1 MTTGTE
7 TGTGTAAPLG
17 EGRGGV
23 SVPGPASGF
32 TLVEVLV
39 AMVVAVAAFS
49 ILAQGF
55 TTGGQASSAAR
66 AATTAAVLAQR
77 VLTDLECG
85 VLAPDQS
92 TSGAFDDEPAFTW
105 STASAA
111 DEPGLRRLTV
121 TVNWT
126 ERNQERAFV
135 LTRLLRERTA
145 TTP

>member
-1 MTTGTE
+1 V
-7 TGTGTAAPLG
+7 APVP
-17 EGRGGV
+17 V
-23 SVPGPASGF
+23 SRSGF

-55 TTGGQASSAAR
+55 TTGGHAAAAAR
-66 AATTAAVLAQR
+66 SASTAAALAQR
-77 VLTDLECG
+77 VLCDLESG

-92 TSGAFDDEPAFTW
+92 TSGAFEDEPDFKYATR
-105 STASAA
+105 SSA
-111 DEPGLRRLTV
+111 DEPGLRLIEVSV
-121 TVNWT
+121 TWT
-126 ERNQERAFV
+126 EMNQERSFV

>member
-1 MTTGTE
+1 MS
-7 TGTGTAAPLG
+7 
-17 EGRGGV
+17 RR
-23 SVPGPASGF
+23 GF

-66 AATTAAVLAQR
+66 SASVAAVLAQR
-77 VLTDLECG
+77 ILTDLESG

-92 TSGAFDDEPAFTW
+92 ASGAFEDEPAFAWNT
-105 STASAA
+105 TSAA

-121 TVNWT
+121 TVTWT

-135 LTRLLRERTA
+135 LTRLLRERT

>member
-1 MTTGTE
+1 
-7 TGTGTAAPLG
+7 
-17 EGRGGV
+17 V
-23 SVPGPASGF
+23 SRRGF

-66 AATTAAVLAQR
+66 TATTAAVLAQR

-92 TSGAFDDEPAFTW
+92 TSGAFDDEPAYAW
-105 STASAA
+105 STTSAA

-121 TVNWT
+121 TVTWT
-126 ERNQERAFV
+126 ERNQERSFV